1 MQNRLAPLEEPYP
14 QEVARLLAAYPQAN
28 GQVLSLF
35 RTFANSSRFL
45 KKGVANF
52 LDKESPLPL
61 RIREIVIMR
70 VTAHFGCE
78 YEWGVHA
85 AIFARHAIF
94 DEGQLAD
101 LVSPG
106 STFGTWNPAEAGL
119 VKAID
124 QLCHMG
130 WLDDAT
136 QARFEADWSTEQQL
150 EIIAVIGAYHT
161 VSMVANVARLPL
173 EDFAQPFPR

>member
-1 MQNRLAPLEEPYP
+1 
-14 QEVARLLAAYPQAN
+14 
-28 GQVLSLF
+28 
-35 RTFANSSRFL
+35 
-45 KKGVANF
+45 
-52 LDKESPLPL
+52 
-61 RIREIVIMR
+61 
-70 VTAHFGCE
+70 
-78 YEWGVHA
+78 
-85 AIFARHAIF
+85 
-94 DEGQLAD
+94 
-101 LVSPG
+101 VSPG